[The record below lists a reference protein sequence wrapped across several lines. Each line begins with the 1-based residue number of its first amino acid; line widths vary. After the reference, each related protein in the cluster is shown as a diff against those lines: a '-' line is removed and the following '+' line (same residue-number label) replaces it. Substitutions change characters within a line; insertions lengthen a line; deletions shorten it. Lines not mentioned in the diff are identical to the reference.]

1 MNTGKKIEHMWN
13 SRTPV
18 LLALCACL
26 VSCYNAPGYA
36 GDAEFLDRGRT
47 SPYPRFKIVL
57 PEIQLDSVQTITTEL
72 REIPNALFDLRLTPT
87 ISGKP
92 LSDREFAR
100 FWKSATQSELHLY
113 YRVRQEQK
121 VVFETSN
128 MAFPG
133 SWISGTW
140 GDQRF
145 IQLRPTQG
153 YRLHE
158 QKDLTIEIFAEPRD
172 SRVLSDITLHPTL
185 VGGGKDS
192 W

>member
-1 MNTGKKIEHMWN
+1 MSTEKIIDHMWN
-13 SRTPV
+13 SRTPII
-18 LLALCACL
+18 LALCACL
-26 VSCYNAPGYA
+26 VSCYHEPSYA

-47 SPYPRFKIVL
+47 SAYPRFEIVL
-57 PEIQLDSVQTITTEL
+57 PEIHLDSVQVITAEL

-87 ISGKP
+87 IDGKP
-92 LSDREFAR
+92 LSDREFTR
-100 FWKSATQSELHLY
+100 FWKSATHSELHLY
-113 YRVRQEQK
+113 YRVRQGQR

-128 MAFPG
+128 MVFPG

-140 GDQRF
+140 DDQRF
-145 IQLRPTQG
+145 IQLRPAQG
-153 YRLHE
+153 SRLRE

-172 SRVLSDITLHPTL
+172 SRVLSDISLHPTL